1 MTWTHSPD
9 FNKGGSRGQS
19 ALDVGCFPPI
29 FNSRA
34 GPKDAGPARDAF
46 APMVPD
52 GHVALGI
59 SMAEHLMSASPPLHA
74 PKAAGLVQESSDSR
88 VGAEAAV

>member
-1 MTWTHSPD
+1 MTSPPAD
-9 FNKGGSRGQS
+9 LNKGASRGQS
-19 ALDVGCFPPI
+19 HWPAGCFPPI

-59 SMAEHLMSASPPLHA
+59 PI
-74 PKAAGLVQESSDSR
+74 GR
-88 VGAEAAV
+88 GI